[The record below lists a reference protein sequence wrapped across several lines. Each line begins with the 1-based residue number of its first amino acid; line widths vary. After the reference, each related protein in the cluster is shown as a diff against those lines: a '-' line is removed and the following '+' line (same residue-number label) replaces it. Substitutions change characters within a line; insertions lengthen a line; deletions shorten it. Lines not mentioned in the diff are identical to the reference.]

1 MTIEQ
6 IQELSGLTE
15 IAVAENDIEK
25 LKQIK
30 SIIDLDNETA
40 EFQTYDGDEWFWSL
54 IPGYLYDKL

>member
-6 IQELSGLTE
+6 IQELSDLTE

-30 SIIDLDNETA
+30 SIIDSANETDQ
-40 EFQTYDGDEWFWSL
+40 FTTYEGDEWFYSM
-54 IPGYLYDKL
+54 IPAKLLDKL